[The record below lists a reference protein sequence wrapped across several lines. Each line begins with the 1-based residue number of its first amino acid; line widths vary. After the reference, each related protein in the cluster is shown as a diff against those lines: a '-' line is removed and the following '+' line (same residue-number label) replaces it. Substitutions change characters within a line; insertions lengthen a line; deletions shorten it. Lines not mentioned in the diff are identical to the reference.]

1 MVLVRVG
8 DEQPLDPILV
18 LDEIREVGDDDV
30 HPVLLGVREG
40 DAAVNDDEI
49 VALFKYR
56 TILSDFAG
64 PAQGDQS

>member
-1 MVLVRVG
+1 M
-8 DEQPLDPILV
+8 
-18 LDEIREVGDDDV
+18 
-30 HPVLLGVREG
+30 REG

-64 PAQGDQS
+64 PAQGDQSKVTHWSEGYRRG